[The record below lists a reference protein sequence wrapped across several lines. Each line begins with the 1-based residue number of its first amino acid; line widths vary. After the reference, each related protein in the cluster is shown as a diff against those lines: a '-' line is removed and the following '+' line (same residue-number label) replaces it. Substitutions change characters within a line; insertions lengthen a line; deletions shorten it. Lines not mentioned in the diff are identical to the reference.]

1 MKQHKKLII
10 LLIALLLV
18 CVGLVSAVLHKKIKG
33 QQDYT
38 THDVNPIDLEE
49 SNQKDDTGGDSDD
62 KDSEEADDGAPE
74 MGIGVDAEEQE
85 EKNNQEESDKGVEL
99 PILPLQ

>member
-18 CVGLVSAVLHKKIKG
+18 CVGLVSVGLHKKLKG